1 MISNVAALAVLAAS
15 GTAFAQSSVT
25 LSGTFDPSYSKAT
38 TTKGTTKTSATTL
51 ANNQQG
57 TTAIKFSGTEDLG
70 GGLKAIFML
79 EQNFDSTDGSNGS
92 MAAGEVFAGLS
103 GGFGTI
109 RLGAANSPTLGVQ
122 AGRTPFGTKVGGGY
136 ASTSGAANTR
146 NDDSFVYTSPTFGG
160 FSVGIGYALKVNEVA
175 AKAGSFTISESYDDD
190 SLTVPVDALTAPTA
204 AAAATNAKSDIALNY
219 AAGPLVVGVSSVT
232 QKSAL
237 AQTNLMA
244 QYNLGVARLYAG
256 YVSEDDKKGA
266 ATSKKKGTNFAIAA
280 PMGAVTLMANIAS
293 WDVNGGTAGDR
304 DITAVGVKYDLSKR
318 TSTYARLVTDKT
330 KGTTDTKVQTTL
342 VGLQHNF

>member
-1 MISNVAALAVLAAS
+1 MKKTLIALAVLAAS
-15 GTAFAQSSVT
+15 GASFAQSTVT

-38 TTKGTTKTSATTL
+38 TTTAAGAKSSATVL
-51 ANNQQG
+51 GNSQQG

-79 EQNFDSTDGSNGS
+79 EQNFDSTDGSNGAF
-92 MAAGEVFAGLS
+92 AAGEVFAGLS

-122 AGRTPFGTKVGGGY
+122 AGRTPFGTKVGSGY
-136 ASTSGAANTR
+136 GSTSGAANTR

-175 AKAGSFTISESYDDD
+175 AVAATPATATKVETLGSNA
-190 SLTVPVDALTAPTA
+190 VP
-204 AAAATNAKSDIALNY
+204 ATNAKSDIALNY
-219 AAGPLVVGVSSVT
+219 AAGPLVVGLSSVT

-244 QYNLGVARLYAG
+244 RYNLGVATVYAG
-256 YVSEDDKKGA
+256 YVTEDDKKA
-266 ATSKKKGTNFAIAA
+266 TATSKKKGSNIGIAA
-280 PMGAVTLMANIAS
+280 PMGAITLMANVAS
-293 WDVNGGTAGDR
+293 WDVAGGTAGDR

-330 KGTTDTKVQTTL
+330 EGGNKVQTTL

>member
-1 MISNVAALAVLAAS
+1 MKKSLIALATLAAVS

-38 TTKGTTKTSATTL
+38 TTTSAGAKSSATIL
-51 ANNQQG
+51 GNSQQG

-79 EQNFDSTDGSNGS
+79 EQNFDSTDGSNGAF
-92 MAAGEVFAGLS
+92 AAGEVFAGLS

-122 AGRTPFGTKVGGGY
+122 AGRTPFGTKVGSGY
-136 ASTSGAANTR
+136 NTTSGAANTR

-160 FSVGIGYALKVNEVA
+160 FSVGIAQALKVPAGAA
-175 AKAGSFTISESYDDD
+175 AKR
-190 SLTVPVDALTAPTA
+190 
-204 AAAATNAKSDIALNY
+204 DIALNY
-219 AAGPLVVGVSSVT
+219 AAGPLVVGVSSVSQT
-232 QKSAL
+232 AVIS
-237 AQTNLMA
+237 QTNLMA

-256 YVSEDDKKGA
+256 YVSEDNKAGA
-266 ATSKKKGTNFAIAA
+266 ATSKKTGTNFAIAA
-280 PMGAVTLMANIAS
+280 PMGAITLMANIAS
-293 WDVNGGTAGDR
+293 WDVDGGTANDR

-318 TSTYARLVTDKT
+318 TSTYARMVTDKT
-330 KGTTDTKVQTTL
+330 TGGSKVQTTL